1 LYQFL
6 VGIPPFCGES
16 ISEVF
21 DNIANLRME
30 WPEIGTLRILKGF
43 IMSSNR
49 IWGRLHVAGSCRF
62 DKEDTE

>member
-30 WPEIGTLRILKGF
+30 WPEIGTLRILKGICNEF
-43 IMSSNR
+43 R
-49 IWGRLHVAGSCRF
+49 
-62 DKEDTE
+62 